1 VGGRKL
7 LINPNKDITFD
18 MNALKTIYLAG
29 GCFWGVDAYI
39 KRVPGVYETESG
51 YANGDTE
58 NPTYEQV
65 KAQLTG
71 HAETVRVVYDTA
83 KLSLEGLLNEFFDI
97 TDPTTLN
104 RQSNDV
110 GTQYRSGIYY
120 TDENERGAIEIFVQ
134 NKQNYY
140 EAPIV
145 IEILPLKNYCKA
157 EEYHQNYL
165 EKNPDGYCHVDLS
178 KYKP

>member
-1 VGGRKL
+1 MSR
-7 LINPNKDITFD
+7 LINPNEDIQFD
-18 MNALKTIYLAG
+18 MSALKTIYLAG
-29 GCFWGVDAYI
+29 GCFWGVDAYL
-39 KRVPGVYETESG
+39 KRVVGVYETESG

-71 HAETVRVVYDTA
+71 HAETVRVVYDTT
-83 KLSLEGLLNEFFDI
+83 KLTLEKLLNEFFDI

-104 RQSNDV
+104 RQAEDV
-110 GTQYRSGIYY
+110 GIQYRSGIYY
-120 TDENERGAIEIFVQ
+120 TDESDKNTVEAFVQ
-134 NKQNYY
+134 NKQKNYN
-140 EAPIV
+140 EPIV
-145 IEILPLKNYCKA
+145 TEVLPLKNYYRA

>member
-1 VGGRKL
+1 L
-7 LINPNKDITFD
+7 LINPNKDVAFD
-18 MNALKTIYLAG
+18 KNALKTIYLAG
-29 GCFWGVDAYI
+29 GCFWGVDAYL
-39 KRVPGVYETESG
+39 KRVVGVYETESG
-51 YANGDTE
+51 YANGESE

-71 HAETVRVVYDTA
+71 HAETVRVVYDST
-83 KLSLEGLLNEFFDI
+83 KLSLNNLLNEFFEI

-104 RQSNDV
+104 RQAGDV

-120 TDENERGAIEIFVQ
+120 TDEAEKEPIKIFVQ
-134 NKQNYY
+134 NKQNNY

-145 IEILPLKNYCKA
+145 MEILPLENYYKA

>member
-1 VGGRKL
+1 MLR
-7 LINPNKDITFD
+7 NPNANVAFD
-18 MNALKTIYLAG
+18 MDALKTIYLAG

-39 KRVPGVYETESG
+39 KRVWGVYQTESG

-58 NPTYEQV
+58 NPTYEEV
-65 KAQLTG
+65 CKNNTG
-71 HAETVRVVYDTA
+71 HAEVVKVVYDTSR
-83 KLSLEGLLNEFFDI
+83 LSLERLLREFFEI

-104 RQSNDV
+104 RQAEDV

-120 TDENERGAIEIFVQ
+120 IDESEKGAIEAYVQ
-134 NKQNYY
+134 DQQKNYTD
-140 EAPIV
+140 PIV
-145 IEILPLKNYCKA
+145 MEILPLRNYYSA

-178 KYKP
+178 KYKT